1 MTTTEPR
8 TLRALQLILFAA
20 FAGSVA
26 FSLAGMLLMRAA
38 PAAVGWAGPWLPWL
52 MKTPTWIYMLSL
64 PAIAFALFLGTYGW
78 SRSVTLFV
86 WGSVVGLSAEL
97 AGTTTGFPFGGY
109 AYTEFLNPKILGHVP
124 YLIPP
129 TWYAVSILSWELAAR
144 ITSRTPYRLLVG
156 AVFMVLW
163 DVALDPAMGAGFP
176 VWRWEADGFFYG
188 MPALNWIGWLA
199 TSLVI
204 VGGYEVLSRSTPP
217 VASGWTVPVWL
228 VNGVFAI
235 GICALSGMWLAVA
248 VGGIAIGIP
257 VVLVRRRPSPALAPA
272 S

>member
-1 MTTTEPR
+1 MNPTEPR
-8 TLRALQLILFAA
+8 TLRVIQLSLLAA
-20 FAGSVA
+20 FTGSVL
-26 FSLAGMLLMRAA
+26 FSLVGMLLMRAA
-38 PAAVGWAGPWLPWL
+38 PTAVGWAGPWLPWL

-64 PAIAFALFLGTYGW
+64 PAIAFSLFFIGYGWTRSVALFL
-78 SRSVTLFV
+78 
-86 WGSVVGLSAEL
+86 WGSAVGLCAEL

-144 ITSRTPYRLLVG
+144 ITSRTPRRILVG

-204 VGGYEVLSRSTPP
+204 VGGYELLSRRTAPA
-217 VASGWTVPVWL
+217 ASRWTVPVWL
-228 VNGVFAI
+228 VNGAFAI
-235 GICALSGMWLAVA
+235 GICAMSGMWLAVG
-248 VGGIAIGIP
+248 VGAIAIGLP
-257 VVLVRRRPSPALAPA
+257 VALAVRNPTPALAVA
-272 S
+272 T

>member
-1 MTTTEPR
+1 MNTPAPR
-8 TLRALQLILFAA
+8 TLRAIQLMLLAA

-26 FSLAGMLLMRAA
+26 FSLVGMLLMRAA
-38 PAAVGWAGPWLPWL
+38 PTAVSWAGPWLPWL
-52 MKTPTWIYMLSL
+52 MKTPTWVYMLSL
-64 PAIAFALFLGTYGW
+64 PALAFALFVPSYGW
-78 SRSVTLFV
+78 TRSLSLFV
-86 WGSVVGLSAEL
+86 WGSAVGLSAEL
-97 AGTTTGFPFGGY
+97 AGTTTGYPFGGY

-144 ITSRTPYRLLVG
+144 ITARTPHRLLVG

-176 VWRWEADGFFYG
+176 VWQWESEGFFYG

-204 VGGYEVLSRSTPP
+204 VGGYELISRATPP
-217 VASGWTVPVWL
+217 VASRWTIPVWL
-228 VNGVFAI
+228 VNGVFAV
-235 GICALSGMWLAVA
+235 GICAVSGMWLAVGVGA
-248 VGGIAIGIP
+248 VAIGLPIML
-257 VVLVRRRPSPALAPA
+257 VLRRPAPVLAA
-272 S
+272 AT